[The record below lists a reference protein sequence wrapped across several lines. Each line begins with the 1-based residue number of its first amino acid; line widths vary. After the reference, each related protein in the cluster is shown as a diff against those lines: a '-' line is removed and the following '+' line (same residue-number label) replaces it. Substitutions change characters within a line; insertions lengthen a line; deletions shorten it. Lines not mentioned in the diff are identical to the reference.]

1 MTKEFIED
9 GNGNVTGLKAAK
21 AGSFTDENGRL
32 GFREIEGS
40 EFIIEADIVFLAIG
54 FTHPV
59 HEGLIKNLGLQLDQR
74 GNVQAFDTDFK
85 TNIDKYFAAGDVRRG
100 QSLVVW
106 AIKEGREAAKAVDK
120 YLSEI

>member
-1 MTKEFIED
+1 M
-9 GNGNVTGLKAAK
+9 
-21 AGSFTDENGRL
+21 
-32 GFREIEGS
+32 
-40 EFIIEADIVFLAIG
+40 AIG

-120 YLSEI
+120 YLSANS